1 MINNISLPLGIK
13 DYSLDTIKKLDYV
26 KEIFFMEVE
35 TNGYEKVITPLFE
48 NIDSISVGSK
58 DDDTKKIMKMIDPL
72 SGDVLGLRSDTTPQ
86 IARYVSSNFSKEDL
100 PIRLS
105 YSERI
110 IRNNLDSNKDPR
122 EIFQIGCESIGTEG
136 VVNDLELIQ
145 LGSQILKKLG
155 FPRQVVTLNSSLL
168 VNYILSKLEFSKDQ
182 IKTLFYK
189 KDFDSISLL
198 SKSKLVP
205 KKEKE
210 FIKKIVMPFAL
221 NKKIKLGSFPKA
233 IQKEIED
240 ISFLKQELENINPEI
255 ECVLDLLDVRDFNYY
270 SNVTFDISVPE
281 IKDHIMSGGRYNN
294 LLSNYGLNVPAMGFA
309 LNVLPILQN
318 IKFDTLT
325 QPLAVIELK
334 NNQDISLAYKIK
346 DFFANQAFQVR
357 ILESK
362 YISNLNY
369 QLLIKVDKLKKIKL
383 LDEGNNLFAR
393 FDTFEELSEEEI

>member
-48 NIDSISVGSK
+48 NIDSIAVGSK
-58 DDDTKKIMKMIDPL
+58 DDDTRKIMKMIDPL

-86 IARYVSSNFSKEDL
+86 IARYVTSNFSKEDL

-136 VVNDLELIQ
+136 VANDLELIQ

-189 KDFDSISLL
+189 KDFDSINIL

-205 KKEKE
+205 IREKE

-221 NKKIKLGSFPKA
+221 NKKIKLGSLPKV

-309 LNVLPILQN
+309 LNVLPIIQN

-346 DFFANQAFQVR
+346 NFFANQAFQVR
-357 ILESK
+357 IVESK
-362 YISNLNY
+362 YIRNLDY

-383 LDEGNNLFAR
+383 LDEGNKLLAR

>member
-86 IARYVSSNFSKEDL
+86 IARYVTSNFSKEDL

-205 KKEKE
+205 KREKE
-210 FIKKIVMPFAL
+210 FIKKIVMPFVL
-221 NKKIKLGSFPKA
+221 NKKIKLESFPKT

-383 LDEGNNLFAR
+383 LDEGNNLLAR

>member
-1 MINNISLPLGIK
+1 MIKNISLPLGIK

-86 IARYVSSNFSKEDL
+86 IARYVTSNFSKEDL
-100 PIRLS
+100 PVRLS

-110 IRNNLDSNKDPR
+110 IRNNPDSNKDPR

-205 KKEKE
+205 KREKE

-221 NKKIKLGSFPKA
+221 NKKIKLGSFPKT

-334 NNQDISLAYKIK
+334 NNQDLSLAYKIK

-383 LDEGNNLFAR
+383 LDEGNNLLAR

>member
-1 MINNISLPLGIK
+1 MIKNISLPLGIK

-26 KEIFFMEVE
+26 KEIFFTEVE
-35 TNGYEKVITPLFE
+35 TNGYEKVVTPLFE
-48 NIDSISVGSK
+48 NIDSIAIGSK
-58 DDDTKKIMKMIDPL
+58 DDDTKKIMKMVDPL
-72 SGDVLGLRSDTTPQ
+72 SGDVLGLKSDTTPQ
-86 IARYVSSNFSKEDL
+86 IARYVASNFSKEDL

-110 IRNNLDSNKDPR
+110 IRNNLDSNKEPR

-136 VVNDLELIQ
+136 VINDLELIQ

-155 FPRQVVTLNSSLL
+155 FPRQVVTINSSLL

-198 SKSKLVP
+198 SKSKVVP
-205 KKEKE
+205 KREKE
-210 FIKKIVMPFAL
+210 FIKEIVMPFAL
-221 NKKIKLGSFPKA
+221 NKKIKLGSLPKV
-233 IQKEIED
+233 IQKEIKD

-270 SNVTFDISVPE
+270 SNVTFDISVSE
-281 IKDHIMSGGRYNN
+281 IKDNIMSGGRYNN

-309 LNVLPILQN
+309 LNVLPIIQN
-318 IKFDTLT
+318 IKFDTLS

-357 ILESK
+357 IVESK
-362 YISNLNY
+362 YISNISY

-383 LDEGNNLFAR
+383 LDEGNNLLAR
-393 FDTFEELSEEEI
+393 FNTFEELSEEEI